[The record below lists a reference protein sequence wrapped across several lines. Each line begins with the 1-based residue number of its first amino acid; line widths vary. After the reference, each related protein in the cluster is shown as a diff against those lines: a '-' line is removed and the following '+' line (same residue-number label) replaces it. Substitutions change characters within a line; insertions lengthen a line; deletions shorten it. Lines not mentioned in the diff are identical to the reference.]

1 MAEEGSTNLTRHE
14 NGKKT
19 HVSNMKKRENPARLP
34 AKINIA
40 FLQPAQNTA
49 PATQNARVQIHW
61 WSQVKMHMFHLEK
74 QKKSVSPA
82 QNANVERDR
91 RRVYLYTYV
100 YIYIHIFIYRHIFI
114 HIYIY
119 MCGVD

>member
-61 WSQVKMHMFHLEK
+61 WPQVKMHMFHLEK
-74 QKKSVSPA
+74 QKKA
-82 QNANVERDR
+82 FHLHKMQMLKETEDEFIFIRM
-91 RRVYLYTYV
+91 
-100 YIYIHIFIYRHIFI
+100 YIYIYIYLYIDI
-114 HIYIY
+114 YLYIYIY
-119 MCGVD
+119 TCVG